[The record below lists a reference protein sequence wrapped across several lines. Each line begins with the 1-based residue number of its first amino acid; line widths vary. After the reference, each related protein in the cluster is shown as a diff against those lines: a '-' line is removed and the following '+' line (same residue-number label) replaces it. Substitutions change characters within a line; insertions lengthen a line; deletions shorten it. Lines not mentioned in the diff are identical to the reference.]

1 MSVVGVD
8 IAKATFD
15 VALPLDNGKYRTRSK
30 FANTLQGHAELMA
43 WLTTHAPQ
51 AAVAMEAT
59 GTYHERLA
67 EALVQRGVEVFV
79 INPAQI
85 AAYAKSELSRT
96 KTDRTDAKLIARFCL
111 AQQATQRPLRGF
123 VPLSP
128 AQRRLRALVQRR
140 EDLLEMRQME
150 RNRREEA
157 DASVHASIDLLLKT
171 LDEQIA
177 AAEKAIRQHINN
189 DPDLRQR
196 RDLIESIPG
205 IAGTT
210 SAWLMA
216 CVGDTRQFTDVRQLV
231 AFVGLNPRL
240 RESGTWKGYTRISK
254 AGSPQLRAK
263 LYLPAVVAGQHNPV
277 IRAFYDSLIRR
288 GKPTMVAVVAAMR
301 KLLHVVWGVLR
312 SGKPFDPTIAL
323 AA

>member
-1 MSVVGVD
+1 MSSVGVD

-30 FANTLQGHAELMA
+30 FANTPQGHAEFMA
-43 WLTTHAPQ
+43 WLATHAPH
-51 AAVAMEAT
+51 APVAMEAT

-67 EALVQRGVEVFV
+67 EALVQRGVTVFV

-111 AQQATQRPLRGF
+111 AQQATQRPLRAF

-128 AQRRLRALVQRR
+128 GQRRLRALVQRR

-150 RNRREEA
+150 SNRREEA
-157 DASVHASIDLLLKT
+157 DVSVHASIDLLLKT
-171 LDEQIA
+171 LDDQIA

-196 RDLIESIPG
+196 RDLVESIPG
-205 IAGTT
+205 IGEAT
-210 SAWLMA
+210 SAWLLA
-216 CVGDTRQFTDVRQLV
+216 CVGDTRQFIDVRQLV
-231 AFVGLNPRL
+231 AFVGLNPRV
-240 RESGTWKGYTRISK
+240 RESGTWKGHTRISK

-263 LYLPAVVAGQHNPV
+263 LYFPAIVASQHNPP
-277 IRAFYDSLIRR
+277 IRAFYDTLIRR
-288 GKPTMVAVVAAMR
+288 GKPPMVAVVAAMR
-301 KLLHVVWGVLR
+301 KLLHMVWGVLR
-312 SGKPFDPTIAL
+312 SGTPFNPKIAL
-323 AA
+323 AG